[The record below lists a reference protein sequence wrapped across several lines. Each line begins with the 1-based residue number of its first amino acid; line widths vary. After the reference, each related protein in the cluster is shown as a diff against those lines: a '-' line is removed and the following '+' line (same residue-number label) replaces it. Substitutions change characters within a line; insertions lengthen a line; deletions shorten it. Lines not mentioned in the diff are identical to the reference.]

1 MSVGFQHPNA
11 KVHVCDGFKF
21 LEEQKNQFDVIITDS
36 SDPEGPAE
44 VLFQKP
50 YFELLYGALRE
61 GGVISTQGCSSPLRP
76 LLVSFALCF
85 HLLPLRFGLRR
96 YPDFILHFRL
106 HFARSLCRLL
116 FLSLFSFTKKVTSSL
131 ITDQANHT
139 NHFTSRV
146 SH

>member
-11 KVHVCDGFKF
+11 KVYVRDGFKF

-85 HLLPLRFGLRR
+85 HSLPLRFGLRR
-96 YPDFILHFRL
+96 YPDFYSAFQVTLRPIP
-106 HFARSLCRLL
+106 
-116 FLSLFSFTKKVTSSL
+116 LSTSISFTIFFYKES
-131 ITDQANHT
+131 NFPP
-139 NHFTSRV
+139 NYRPG
-146 SH
+146 